1 LVDILK
7 RPVMKMKWL
16 AAACVLIL
24 CLQTGKGQNKPYSP
38 PFLAGEKLTFL
49 LHYGILNGG
58 RGTLEVHESTLDGK
72 AVYHAVARANTI
84 GLADK
89 LYKVEDAYESFID
102 PKTGLPL
109 KAIRNIRE
117 GRYRYY
123 NETYFD
129 RDSNRVYSQ
138 LSGYHDTPEGIIDMV
153 SALYYLRLVDRSSL
167 AVGDKID
174 LMTYFA
180 DEIYPLPVRYR
191 GMETLKTR
199 LGTYRCHVF
208 APVTEPG
215 RVFKTESDM
224 LMWFTDDDN
233 FIPIRIQFDMWVGSM
248 KVDLVE
254 YSGLKYPLSSRLD

>member
-1 LVDILK
+1 MVDILK

-180 DEIYPLPVRYR
+180 DEIYPFR
-191 GMETLKTR
+191 
-199 LGTYRCHVF
+199 
-208 APVTEPG
+208 
-215 RVFKTESDM
+215 
-224 LMWFTDDDN
+224 
-233 FIPIRIQFDMWVGSM
+233 
-248 KVDLVE
+248 
-254 YSGLKYPLSSRLD
+254 